1 MPLSNSFVR
10 RYTPPTCS
18 LEVVAES
25 SPLSRWMGRTV
36 LKQLRFV
43 LSFDDPRQPEED
55 RMTIRGDRHQLEALH
70 TAVTNYVQEL
80 LQQSPD
86 RFHAAYLSNSNQESE
101 NEVASSHS
109 TPQTI
114 ALNPN
119 PHLGNGVHLQP
130 SNNGLNHNLYL
141 GSLFTE
147 ASASVIPLSVLQL
160 FDLATALDEYTA
172 DAVTLPT
179 QKRRKFAV
187 PAWAPVAAVAAVA
200 VALIPLAMQLVP
212 KRTQQIAST
221 DTAAQPPQAQLPLSA
236 TPATG
241 ITPLAVPDQ
250 LPTVPPPLSSLPQVP
265 TTAFPTAG
273 TLTVPATKTGIPSA
287 QNVPGSIANP
297 TTITPGT
304 TTFSTSTNPSGVTFG
319 ITPPEKKSTTR
330 TKTSTVK
337 PPSTITTNPFNAA
350 SLPSRSEIVSSPL
363 GARKPVTPNSTRR
376 GAPSVQPSLA
386 TSTTTMPDTTT
397 AGQLVDRLGGSTR
410 TPEASNDATA
420 FDTTPQI
427 AEARAYLKK
436 RWKAPSG
443 LKDSLQYS
451 VTVDVDGT
459 VQRILPLGNLASTYV
474 DKSGMPEIGSH
485 FVSANK
491 NGQTS
496 EIRVLLSP
504 DGTVKTF
511 AVSP

>member
-55 RMTIRGDRHQLEALH
+55 RMTIRGDRYQLEALH

-86 RFHAAYLSNSNQESE
+86 RFHAAYFSNSNQESE
-101 NEVASSHS
+101 KEETSSHS

-172 DAVTLPT
+172 DAVALPT

-200 VALIPLAMQLVP
+200 VALIPLTMQLVP

-241 ITPLAVPDQ
+241 ITPLAVPDK
-250 LPTVPPPLSSLPQVP
+250 LPAVPPPLSSLPQVP
-265 TTAFPTAG
+265 TAAFPTAG

-297 TTITPGT
+297 TTITP
-304 TTFSTSTNPSGVTFG
+304 
-319 ITPPEKKSTTR
+319 PEKKSTTR

-337 PPSTITTNPFNAA
+337 PPSTITTNPFAAA

-376 GAPSVQPSLA
+376 GASSVQPSLA
-386 TSTTTMPDTTT
+386 TSTVPDTTTT
-397 AGQLVDRLGGSTR
+397 AGQLVDRLGGSPR

-420 FDTTPQI
+420 FDTTPQV
-427 AEARAYLKK
+427 AEARAYLKR